1 MDEKVYRTLTVSGA
15 GSIAAGIVSL
25 VIGVAVGVICIITG
39 AGLLKARK
47 NILL

>member
-1 MDEKVYRTLTVSGA
+1 MEEKVYRTLSVSGA
-15 GSIAAGIVSL
+15 GSLAAGIVAL
-25 VIGVAVGVICIITG
+25 TVGVAVGIVCIVTG